1 MTERGLLPPAQPK
14 RAVPTELVPRCP
26 VCGAPMSMNLRA
38 DNTFVQDDG
47 WYQAAQRYEWF
58 LRSRKELRVVFLELG
73 VGYNTPVLCLLSA
86 SLKPKTITIK
96 QQILCQFVNNSNT
109 KERRCA

>member
-1 MTERGLLPPAQPK
+1 
-14 RAVPTELVPRCP
+14 
-26 VCGAPMSMNLRA
+26 MSMNLRA

-73 VGYNTPVLCLLSA
+73 VEMCIRDRHRRGSGCSP
-86 SLKPKTITIK
+86 
-96 QQILCQFVNNSNT
+96 
-109 KERRCA
+109 RCASG